1 MSKITIAIDGF
12 SACGKSTLSKAL
24 AANLGYS
31 YVDSGAMYRC
41 VTLYAIRKGVI
52 KGTEY
57 NEQEVI
63 KLLPEIKISFKFNP
77 DTKSS
82 ETYLLGENV
91 EREIRQMPVA
101 ENVSKISAIHEVREC
116 LVAMQRELGKGK
128 GIVMDGRD
136 IGTNVFPDAE
146 LKIYMT
152 ADVDVRV
159 QRRMDEY
166 TSKGQ
171 SVSFDEIKKNLQT
184 RDEDDMSRKENPL
197 IKAPKAIVLDNSEL
211 SKEQQLSFV
220 EKLIKDLTLKT

>member
-1 MSKITIAIDGF
+1 M
-12 SACGKSTLSKAL
+12 
-24 AANLGYS
+24 
-31 YVDSGAMYRC
+31 
-41 VTLYAIRKGVI
+41 
-52 KGTEY
+52 
-57 NEQEVI
+57 
-63 KLLPEIKISFKFNP
+63 
-77 DTKSS
+77 
-82 ETYLLGENV
+82 LGENV